1 MQADGEEDRLGA
13 VRGKCGKHG
22 LSVLRPRPIVEGQ
35 HHLTF
40 AKEIM
45 GLEVLEAKAG
55 AAGGVDL
62 DHTADPQSVGI
73 ALA

>member
-1 MQADGEEDRLGA
+1 MVSKERPSALLKR
-13 VRGKCGKHG
+13 
-22 LSVLRPRPIVEGQ
+22 VLRPGPIVEGQ

-45 GLEVLEAKAG
+45 ALEVLEAEAG

-62 DHTADPQSVGI
+62 DHTADP
-73 ALA
+73 

>member
-1 MQADGEEDRLGA
+1 MQPDREKDRLSA
-13 VRGKCGKHG
+13 VRSKRGKHR
-22 LSVLRPRPIVEGQ
+22 LRILRPGPIVEGQ

-40 AKEIM
+40 AKEVM
-45 GLEVLEAKAG
+45 GFEVFEAKAR

-62 DHTADPQSVGI
+62 DHTADAQSVGI